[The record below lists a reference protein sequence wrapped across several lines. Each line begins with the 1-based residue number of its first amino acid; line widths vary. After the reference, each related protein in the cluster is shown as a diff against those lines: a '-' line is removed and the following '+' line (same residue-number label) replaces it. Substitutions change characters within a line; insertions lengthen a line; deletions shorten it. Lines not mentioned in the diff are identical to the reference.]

1 MEHDGTTQF
10 QFLNTREAAA
20 YLGVST
26 SLLEKMRVRGD
37 GPQYAKLGARVI
49 YTREDLD
56 ALVRQRR
63 VRSTS
68 ECER

>member
-1 MEHDGTTQF
+1 MAQDENSQF
-10 QFLNTREAAA
+10 QFLNTREASA
-20 YLGVST
+20 YLGVSA

-37 GPQYAKLGARVI
+37 GPPYAKLGARVI
-49 YTREDLD
+49 YLREDLD
-56 ALVRQRR
+56 QLMKARR